1 MKWPSAPHPQADLAD
16 LLPGAVD
23 EGPGPVL
30 GVDANAVPAYLGP
43 GSGHVLLV
51 AWPGTGSTTGL
62 RTLAAQYARRGT
74 QVDILDVSGQ
84 HAWARAQQ
92 RVQLYE
98 DAASVHRRLY
108 QLAAQVRAERS
119 GPARTVLVES
129 NQTVTSLLRF
139 RHYPDPGGTGLDALT
154 TVLATGRLHGIRVVM
169 ACRAVP
175 EPWGHLARDLF
186 STRLLSAPT
195 PRTWQLVGPPGAPAP
210 QTEPFRVGRMHL
222 VGTGGDGLVQLLRL
236 TDLQAAHLAAT
247 PPGAARAPRLR
258 CRLPV
263 RPTATAPAA
272 SAFQL
277 PRTQGDRRT

>member
-1 MKWPSAPHPQADLAD
+1 MGDD
-16 LLPGAVD
+16 TM
-23 EGPGPVL
+23 
-30 GVDANAVPAYLGP
+30 PAYLGP
-43 GSGHVLLV
+43 GAGHVLLV

-92 RVQLYE
+92 RVHLYG

-108 QLAAQVRAERS
+108 QLAAQVRAGRS

-129 NQTVTSLLRF
+129 GQTVTSLLRF

-154 TVLATGRLHGIRVVM
+154 TVLASGRLHGIRVVM

-175 EPWGHLARDLF
+175 EPWSHLARALF
-186 STRLLSAPT
+186 TTRLLAAPT
-195 PRTWQLVGPPGAPAP
+195 PRTWQLAGRPGAPAP
-210 QTEPFRVGRMHL
+210 QKEPFRVGRMHL
-222 VGTGGDGLVQLLRL
+222 VDSGGDQLLQLLRL

-247 PPGAARAPRLR
+247 PPASPRRRRRPYGRLGVAA
-258 CRLPV
+258 
-263 RPTATAPAA
+263 PTA
-272 SAFQL
+272 SAFQI
-277 PRTQGDRRT
+277 PRMQGDRRT